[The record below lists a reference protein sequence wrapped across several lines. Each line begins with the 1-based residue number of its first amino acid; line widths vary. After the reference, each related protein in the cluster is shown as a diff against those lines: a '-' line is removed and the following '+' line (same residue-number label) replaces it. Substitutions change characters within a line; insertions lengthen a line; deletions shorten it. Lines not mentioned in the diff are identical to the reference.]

1 MANYSEVLITSDF
14 DRTLTAPDSSIPK
27 RNIEA
32 IQYFIDNGGAFT
44 VNTGRTIPSF
54 AEKLKTVPMNAPV
67 LLYNGSAAYD
77 VAKKNSYLHMRLI

>member
-44 VNTGRTIPSF
+44 VNTGRTIAKSF
-54 AEKLKTVPMNAPV
+54 NRGISRQIRKFN
-67 LLYNGSAAYD
+67 
-77 VAKKNSYLHMRLI
+77 